1 MRKQNKR
8 GERKDRSL
16 PPPLCSNLIRGKNM
30 SQRLD
35 QTCKHCE
42 TKKDKPRSA
51 WQVVHTK
58 TGKTLRHIKVD
69 GKGIAFAGVEWSNL
83 SAFAWVEDGTK
94 VVPHF
99 NEQGAKDML
108 KLYTEQTGDSDA
120 QVIKIM
126 VA

>member
-1 MRKQNKR
+1 MKQ
-8 GERKDRSL
+8 SL
-16 PPPLCSNLIRGKNM
+16 H
-30 SQRLD
+30 
-35 QTCKHCE
+35 TTTKHCDP
-42 TKKDKPRSA
+42 KQDKAAPKDKPIPA
-51 WQVVHTK
+51 WRVVSKT

-108 KLYTEQTGDSDA
+108 KLYMAQTGDRDA